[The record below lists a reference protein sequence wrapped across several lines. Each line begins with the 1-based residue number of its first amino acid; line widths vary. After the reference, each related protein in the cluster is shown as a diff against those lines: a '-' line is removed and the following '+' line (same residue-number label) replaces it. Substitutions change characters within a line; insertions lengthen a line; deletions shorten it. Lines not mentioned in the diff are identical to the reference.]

1 MLTRMQQR
9 RGTQAEWNDSVIA
22 STVILQAGELGL
34 ETDTG
39 RFKIGN
45 GTSVW
50 QDLPYY
56 LPDNN
61 PASVAARIG
70 KNNQDIYARLSPFA
84 PTNSQDFIGTQ
95 VMKPNASNKIPLVV
109 SGISGQTAVLQR
121 WRNIADDTLASIDQN
136 GVLFAKGGANF
147 QGNVDVNNNKITSL
161 GAPVVDSDAV
171 NKGYVDQAIA
181 GLAWKEAVQLIAHGP
196 GSNVALTGATN
207 TLNIDTYGALNST
220 DNGYRILLSSQT
232 TATEN
237 GIYVYNDNGT
247 TYTLT
252 RATDADTP
260 AELVGASVY
269 VQEGTRYGQT
279 SWVQSNHYIDSFD
292 DQTWAEFSG
301 AALITAGNGLVKDG
315 NTIDVV
321 GTADRITA
329 NADSIDIAS
338 TYVGQT
344 TITTLGTVTTG
355 TWGPDAT
362 TIAATSGG
370 TGQESY
376 AVGDI
381 LYADTT
387 TSLNK
392 LGPGTTGYPILSNG
406 TGNAPSY
413 GQVNTAGIADDAV
426 TYDKLQNISAQ
437 YHLLGRISAG
447 AGNAQEVGPDS
458 LIAFI
463 NQANAGGDN
472 ISFNLLPVGTTS
484 TTVAQGDHTHSLD
497 QLSDVVISGTPVLRQ
512 VLKYDGSNWINELP
526 SGGISVGDTP
536 PGDASEGD
544 AWFDSTDGSLYVY
557 YDDGASDPTF
567 AANGTDTESVS
578 HGSGYIGELT
588 LTWTRDEPNNR
599 YVVNYLYVIKSN
611 AFSSFFG
618 AVLVG
623 GLQINGNTVWAPSG
637 TYTIST
643 NSTLTLASGSINLA
657 YAPGSDLS
665 LTGVGTLSSSNIG
678 TFSPGVVT
686 VSGGTLADFPGGAS
700 AQWVQVKANSALEAS
715 ILTRLSAV
723 EARSTE
729 IEAANA
735 VRVANQAERDSVYPA
750 PVQGNTVFRADL
762 GYEEKY
768 YAAYNATTNPDGT
781 KGTPGWYEY
790 RGGAPLSENYL
801 INGALDIWQRGTSG
815 PGFVSSGGFVADR
828 WQGARESAVAGQTM
842 SRQSSG
848 LTGIQYCL
856 RLQRDSGN
864 TGTQALRLSQS
875 IESANSFALAGKTV
889 TLSFYAR
896 TGANFSGSSI
906 AAYIYSGTGT
916 DQNNL
921 ISGFTGNST
930 VASSLSLPVSSSWTR
945 FTISGSVSSSATQ
958 LAVMIAYTP
967 SGTAG
972 AADYIEITGV
982 QLEEGPV
989 PTDFRRNQP
998 NIQAELAACQRYYYD
1013 PLFGITTANAAFSQ
1027 AFAYNAT
1034 QVRFSIKSPVSMRAV
1049 PTLVGTTASSFWFGY
1064 NAISNYQLSA
1074 ITLETFSTTDLF
1086 TFMGTASGMTANN
1099 HGFMYRPATSGI
1111 FGISAEL

>member
-70 KNNQDIYARLSPFA
+70 KNNQDIYARLSPLA

-95 VMKPNASNKIPLVV
+95 VMKPGANNKIPLVV
-109 SGISGQTAVLQR
+109 SGIAGQSVVLQR
-121 WRNIADDTLASIDQN
+121 WRNIADETLASIDQN
-136 GVLFAKGGANF
+136 GLLFAKGGADF
-147 QGNVDVNNNKITSL
+147 EGTVDVNGNKVTNV
-161 GAPVVDSDAV
+161 GAPEADGDAA

-196 GSNVALTGATN
+196 GTNVALTGATN
-207 TLNIDTYGALNST
+207 TLNIDTYGALNSS
-220 DNGYRILLSSQT
+220 DNGYRIVLSSQT
-232 TATEN
+232 NPSEN

-260 AELVGASVY
+260 AELIGASVY
-269 VQEGTRYGQT
+269 VQEGTRYSQT

-315 NTIDVV
+315 NKIDVV

-329 NADSIDIAS
+329 NADSVDIAS

-344 TITTLGTVTTG
+344 SITTLGTVTTG
-355 TWGPDAT
+355 TWDAT
-362 TIAATSGG
+362 TIDETRGG
-370 TGQESY
+370 TGQTSY

-413 GQVNTAGIADDAV
+413 GQVDTAGIANDAV
-426 TYDKLQNISAQ
+426 TYDKIQNISAQ
-437 YHLLGRISAG
+437 YRLLGRISAG
-447 AGNAQEVGPDS
+447 AGNTQEVNPDE
-458 LIAFI
+458 LIGFI

-472 ISFNLLPVGTTS
+472 ISFNLLPTS
-484 TTVAQGDHTHSLD
+484 TSGGNNGTASTLARSDHTHTLD
-497 QLSDVVISGTPVLRQ
+497 NLSDVVISGTPVQRQ
-512 VLKYDGSNWINELP
+512 VIKYNGVNWINELP

-557 YDDGASDPTF
+557 YNDD
-567 AANGTDTESVS
+567 V
-578 HGSGYIGELT
+578 GS
-588 LTWTRDEPNNR
+588 P
-599 YVVNYLYVIKSN
+599 
-611 AFSSFFG
+611 
-618 AVLVG
+618 
-623 GLQINGNTVWAPSG
+623 
-637 TYTIST
+637 
-643 NSTLTLASGSINLA
+643 
-657 YAPGSDLS
+657 
-665 LTGVGTLSSSNIG
+665 
-678 TFSPGVVT
+678 
-686 VSGGTLADFPGGAS
+686 S

-715 ILTRLSAV
+715 ILTRVSAL
-723 EARSTE
+723 EARSTD

-735 VRVANQAERDSVYPA
+735 VRVANQAERNSVYPA

-781 KGTPGWYEY
+781 KGTPGWYQY
-790 RGGAPLSENYL
+790 RGGAPLSKNYL
-801 INGALDIWQRGTSG
+801 LNGDMEVNQRNLTSTPIQRQGTNPLHFG
-815 PGFVSSGGFVADR
+815 ADR
-828 WQGARESAVAGQTM
+828 WKPYDDYESRYSLTSISDSSVPARFATRLNSTTTSYAYPSEMSFGQK
-842 SRQSSG
+842 
-848 LTGIQYCL
+848 
-856 RLQRDSGN
+856 
-864 TGTQALRLSQS
+864 
-875 IESANSFALAGKTV
+875 IESIDAIPLRGKTV
-889 TLSFYAR
+889 TLSFYIR
-896 TGANFSGSSI
+896 FSNATFTSSI
-906 AAYIYSGTGT
+906 GGNPYNNFRYELGYYTSTTDSSFILAGGSNTPNSYTFETITNGSLPTTWTRVFLTGVVPSNA
-916 DQNNL
+916 NNIHAGL
-921 ISGFTGNST
+921 KFESAGFT
-930 VASSLSLPVSSSWTR
+930 SSFDTLWYEV
-945 FTISGSVSSSATQ
+945 
-958 LAVMIAYTP
+958 
-967 SGTAG
+967 
-972 AADYIEITGV
+972 TGV

-989 PTDFRRNQP
+989 PTPFRRNQP
-998 NIQAELAACQRYYYD
+998 NIQAELAACQRYYYRV
-1013 PLFGITTANAAFSQ
+1013 
-1027 AFAYNAT
+1027 NAT
-1034 QVRFSIKSPVSMRAV
+1034 GANSTFGMGMVTGTATESRVAIYHPVHMRIAPSAV
-1049 PTLVGTTASSFWFGY
+1049 EWNNLTITNEDAINTAVS
-1064 NAISNYQLSA
+1064 AISQLSA
-1074 ITLETFSTTDLF
+1074 DIHSSKLAVTHALGHIKNTSIVLRAT
-1086 TFMGTASGMTANN
+1086 GSPA
-1099 HGFMYRPATSGI
+1099 HIGFN
-1111 FGISAEL
+1111 AEL